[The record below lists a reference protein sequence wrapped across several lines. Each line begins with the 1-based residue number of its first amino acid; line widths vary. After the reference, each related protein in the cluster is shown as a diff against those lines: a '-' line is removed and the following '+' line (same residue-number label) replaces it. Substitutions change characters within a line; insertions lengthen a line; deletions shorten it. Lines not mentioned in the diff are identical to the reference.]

1 MKSKIHI
8 PVKTALRTLI
18 LFCILLPV
26 LFGCATTR
34 KTPSPSHSRP
44 ASRQQQAK
52 PENVKAQQQYYDRG
66 LRHYSEENYD
76 QAKDAFE
83 KVVELGPKT
92 NLGLKAQENLK
103 KIEQIQ
109 KSLEEIKTK

>member
-1 MKSKIHI
+1 MKSKTHI
-8 PVKTALRTLI
+8 PVETALRTLI
-18 LFCILLPV
+18 LFCISLPV
-26 LFGCATTR
+26 LFSCATTR
-34 KTPSPSHSRP
+34 KTPSPSH

-52 PENVKAQQQYYDRG
+52 PANVNVKAQQQYYDRG

-83 KVVELGPKT
+83 KVVELGPRT